1 MFTQN
6 VVPGVHR
13 GEDASVNWYLLQEG
27 DRLTLVDA
35 GVPASWRTL
44 QAGLDELG
52 LPLAAIEAI
61 VLTHAH
67 FDHVGIAERLRL
79 ELGIPVL
86 VHPGDA
92 DLCRHPMTYRTERRR
107 ELYFLS
113 QVQALPVVV
122 SLARAGAFRP
132 RPVQQVTPYADGDVL
147 DVPGRP
153 RVVFTPGHTDGHCAL
168 HLADASAII
177 TADALVTLD
186 PYTNRRGPRLVARA
200 ATADVAA
207 NLASLDRI
215 AETGAE
221 VVLPG
226 HGEPFRSG
234 AAAAVREA
242 RAAGSA

>member
-1 MFTQN
+1 MFIRD

-13 GEDASVNWYLLQEG
+13 GEDANVNWYLLQEG

-35 GVPASWRTL
+35 GVPASWKTL
-44 QAGLDELG
+44 RAGLVELG
-52 LPLAAIEAI
+52 LPLTAIEAL

-92 DLCRHPMTYRTERRR
+92 ELCRHPMTYRTERRR
-107 ELYFLS
+107 ELYLLT
-113 QVQALPVVV
+113 QLRALPIIVGF
-122 SLARAGAFRP
+122 ARSGAFRP
-132 RPVQQVTPYADGDVL
+132 KPVQQTTPYADDDVL

-168 HLADASAII
+168 HLPDANAVI

-186 PYTNRRGPRLVARA
+186 PYTNKRGPRLVARA
-200 ATADVAA
+200 ATADVAT
-207 NLASLDRI
+207 NLVSLDRI
-215 AETGAE
+215 AETGAQ

-234 AAAAVREA
+234 VAAAVREA
-242 RAAGSA
+242 RVAGAA

>member
-1 MFTQN
+1 MFTRS

-13 GEDASVNWYLLQEG
+13 GEDANVNWYLLQED
-27 DRLTLVDA
+27 DRLTLIDA
-35 GVPASWRTL
+35 GVPASWKTL
-44 QAGLDELG
+44 VGGLGELG
-52 LPLAAIEAI
+52 LPLSAIEAI

-79 ELGIPVL
+79 ELSIPVL

-92 DLCRHPMTYRTERRR
+92 ELCKHPMTYRTERRR
-107 ELYFLS
+107 ELYLLT
-113 QVQALPVVV
+113 QVQALPIVVG
-122 SLARAGAFRP
+122 LARAGAFRP

-168 HLADASAII
+168 HLPDVDAVI

-200 ATADVAA
+200 ATADVAT

-215 AETGAE
+215 AETGAQ